1 MPTDVSLILVSG
13 AGLFGALTAFIV
25 GARFTRNLRVL
36 GWGSACSAIAVA
48 GLAHFVW
55 SWCTRGF
62 DPLHAWVPP
71 LACLVLLLVMTAQG
85 WFVFYEDGRDAA
97 DSSTPSLVLLAAAA
111 GCVIC
116 GFIADA
122 HSPALPII
130 WASAGSLALL
140 LSIQPV
146 QRSIAINR
154 SVSIG
159 VVVGIFK
166 LLVPLT
172 GILVFVLVDMMTRPG
187 PVAAGDGAS
196 VTRKRSRSGDNR
208 DSRDSRDSCYSDH
221 YGEAGHHGDDGLD
234 AHVNEKPRVL
244 FDLLALLWQIGLLP
258 LLTLTNGA
266 RVTPH
271 PATFDPLEF
280 LLEGKG
286 GHSVT
291 GQMPRST
298 RNTVVMILVVAVH
311 VLCGVMIVKH

>member
-13 AGLFGALTAFIV
+13 AGLFGALAAFIV
-25 GARFTRNLRVL
+25 GARFSRNLRVL
-36 GWGSACSAIAVA
+36 GWGSVCSGIAVA
-48 GLAHFVW
+48 GLTHFVW

-97 DSSTPSLVLLAAAA
+97 DSSAPSLVLLAAAA

-140 LSIQPV
+140 LSIHPV

-172 GILVFVLVDMMTRPG
+172 GILVFVLVDMMIRPG
-187 PVAAGDGAS
+187 LVAAGGGAGT
-196 VTRKRSRSGDNR
+196 TRKWLRSGDNR
-208 DSRDSRDSCYSDH
+208 DS
-221 YGEAGHHGDDGLD
+221 GPAGGAGHDDHDGHDGHDD
-234 AHVNEKPRVL
+234 AVNEKRRVL
-244 FDLLALLWQIGLLP
+244 VDLLALLWQIGLLP

-311 VLCGVMIVKH
+311 VLCGVVIIKH

>member
-1 MPTDVSLILVSG
+1 MPTDVSLLLVLG
-13 AGLFGALTAFIV
+13 AGLFGAVAAFVV

-36 GWGSACSAIAVA
+36 GWGGICS
-48 GLAHFVW
+48 GLAVGGLTHFAWV
-55 SWCTRGF
+55 WCTRGF

-85 WFVFYEDGRDAA
+85 WFVFYEDRRDAA
-97 DSSTPSLVLLAAAA
+97 DSCAPAIVVVAAGV

-116 GFIADA
+116 GLIADA
-122 HSPALPII
+122 DTLALPII
-130 WASAGSLALL
+130 WASAASLALL

-154 SVSIG
+154 SVAVGTI
-159 VVVGIFK
+159 VGICK

-172 GILVFVLVDMMTRPG
+172 GILLFIVVDRIVRPGRTAATGGARSTRPR
-187 PVAAGDGAS
+187 PKFSHAGDAG
-196 VTRKRSRSGDNR
+196 
-208 DSRDSRDSCYSDH
+208 
-221 YGEAGHHGDDGLD
+221 GERPFLI
-234 AHVNEKPRVL
+234 
-244 FDLLALLWQIGLLP
+244 DLLALFWQIGLLP
-258 LLTLTNGA
+258 LVTLTNGA
-266 RVTPH
+266 RVAPH

-286 GHSVT
+286 GHSVA

-311 VLCGVMIVKH
+311 VLCGVVIIKH